1 MSLTANQIL
10 EAALALPYEERSEV
24 AIRLAE
30 SVEGF
35 ASPEIEAAWN
45 EEIARRIKEADE
57 GGVPS
62 IPAEEVYRQL
72 RADYGVLAD

>member
-1 MSLTANQIL
+1 MSLTASQIL

-45 EEIARRIKEADE
+45 EEIARHIKALTKAEHIDT
-57 GGVPS
+57 GT
-62 IPAEEVYRQL
+62 EEVYRQL

>member
-1 MSLTANQIL
+1 MSLTASQIL
-10 EAALALPYEERSEV
+10 EAALALPYDERSEV

-57 GGVPS
+57 GN
-62 IPAEEVYRQL
+62 AEYLTEEEFDR
-72 RADYGVLAD
+72 RMSERYGPLAD